1 METIGIA
8 FSPSGSYKYYRTKPY
23 SEFSPYH
30 HSTLKLLRALG
41 FNSGCKAFDILGYE
55 ILGFSSELPRRPD
68 RMSHFQVK
76 LGHHWQDYGPLGFI
90 RTAGLGSRI

>member
-30 HSTLKLLRALG
+30 HSTLKTVEG
-41 FNSGCKAFDILGYE
+41 FRF
-55 ILGFSSELPRRPD
+55 
-68 RMSHFQVK
+68 
-76 LGHHWQDYGPLGFI
+76 
-90 RTAGLGSRI
+90 